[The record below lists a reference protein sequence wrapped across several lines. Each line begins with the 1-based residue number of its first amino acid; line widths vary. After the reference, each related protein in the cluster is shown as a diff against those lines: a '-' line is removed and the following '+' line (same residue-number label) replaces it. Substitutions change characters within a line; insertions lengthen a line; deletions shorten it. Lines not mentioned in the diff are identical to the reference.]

1 LTGATT
7 WKIRK
12 LPSGNSWEDAYAEGI
27 MGIRYYPKDP
37 SGLISGLITNHEI
50 ARPIFSLFIDFEG
63 KSSIKFGGYD
73 ISGVEANHTF
83 NNMKSR
89 STDDWGFS
97 LRDVKLG
104 GYVFKEASNRIA
116 QFNPAF
122 PWIYLPSADWKTFQD
137 NFNGQNNTINGIKLT
152 CDEYWGYCRFKLSC

>member
-1 LTGATT
+1 MTNATT

-12 LPSGNSWEDAYAEGI
+12 LPHGNSWEDAYAEGI
-27 MGIRYYPKDP
+27 MGIRYNSKDP
-37 SGLISGLITNHEI
+37 TSFLSKLIANHEM

-73 ISGVEANHTF
+73 ISGIEANSSF

-89 STDDWGFS
+89 SKDDWGFS
-97 LRDVKLG
+97 LINVKLG
-104 GYVFKEASNRIA
+104 GYTFKESSKRIA

-122 PWIYLPSADWKTFQD
+122 PWIYLPYADWTTF
-137 NFNGQNNTINGIKLT
+137 
-152 CDEYWGYCRFKLSC
+152 